1 MEQNNELLESNSS
14 FINAVDK
21 MVYWSKL
28 FGVLLWI
35 AAIFTIL
42 TIIMVLDSD
51 ISFPTILLLIYIL
64 MVGLYIY
71 SGNLFLRFSK
81 TTRAGLNDQN
91 KDALTEGFISMGRL
105 FTFWG
110 TVLCCF
116 TLSLC
121 SCVFCWVFRCST
133 NLIFVLTQLKIEATL
148 RS

>member
-1 MEQNNELLESNSS
+1 MDQNNELLESNSS

-28 FGVLLWI
+28 FGVLSWI

-42 TIIMVLDSD
+42 ALIMVLDSD
-51 ISFPTILLLIYIL
+51 IPLPSSSIFLSVL

-110 TVLCCF
+110 TVCVI
-116 TLSLC
+116 SLC
-121 SCVFCWVFRCST
+121 LYALMF
-133 NLIFVLTQLKIEATL
+133 FVGFLGVALT
-148 RS
+148 